1 MSITKSFIITFGFL
15 PPPNN
20 SQTSHSSESRKSI
33 SLCSSSSLAALK
45 NHDRIRSWDSNM
57 RLKRCYRS
65 KGRFIVRSV
74 VQPEVPPPSGPPF
87 NLINWILG
95 IAVTV
100 VLPFFSKKWT
110 SLLRIKNEVETAV
123 EIAEEIVE
131 AVEKVAEGVEKAAE
145 NLAEDLPEGGGL
157 RKAVDFVEHAAERA
171 NKDAHIVGD
180 FIDKVQEVEE
190 KVEDYV
196 ENLVEG
202 VTDHEHHKED
212 HQENEAQKEEDDRAH
227 DDQPKEDENINN

>member
-1 MSITKSFIITFGFL
+1 MSITKSFITFGCL

-20 SQTSHSSESRKSI
+20 SQTFHSSETRKST
-33 SLCSSSSLAALK
+33 SLCSSSSTLAALK
-45 NHDRIRSWDSNM
+45 NIHQTRVWDSKM
-57 RLKRCYRS
+57 RLRKCCRS

-74 VQPEVPPPSGPPF
+74 VQPGAPPPSPF

-95 IAVTV
+95 IAITV
-100 VLPFFSKKWT
+100 VLPFFSNKWT
-110 SLLRIKNEVETAV
+110 SLLRIKNEVETVV
-123 EIAEEIVE
+123 EIAEEIVV

-157 RKAVDFVEHAAERA
+157 RKAVDFVEHVAERA

-196 ENLVEG
+196 ESLVEG
-202 VTDHEHHKED
+202 ATTNHEHHGEN
-212 HQENEAQKEEDDRAH
+212 HQENEAQKDEEDPPN
-227 DDQPKEDENINN
+227 QEENIN